1 MPPTQL
7 PPRGRAFRF
16 DKTDLTRCS
25 SQIQRRS
32 RRRACGNTPS
42 ENRITI
48 VSYSA
53 GIKDTIRESPGLRV
67 GRIAEGKSEVKAKFQ
82 NFVVQTFGNDRK
94 RFSSR
99 LYQRLF
105 AVMRDIS
112 NLLPKWAFKIKAK
125 VAACDYNTS
134 PAVVKIQRVHR

>member
-16 DKTDLTRCS
+16 DKTDLQPAAQETLNKLCCDRQ

-67 GRIAEGKSEVKAKFQ
+67 GRIAEGESEVKAKFQ

-99 LYQRLF
+99 LY
-105 AVMRDIS
+105 
-112 NLLPKWAFKIKAK
+112 
-125 VAACDYNTS
+125 
-134 PAVVKIQRVHR
+134 